1 MDLAARIQRLEDI
14 EAIKQLKARWGET
27 IDAGLG
33 VAKIIAM
40 FAEDASI
47 DIERYGQ
54 HQGRAALTA
63 FFSETRFTWMFHC
76 FIPKVVE
83 IADDGLSARGR
94 WRLWE
99 LGTKPGA
106 APDGTGSP
114 VWIGGDY
121 DNDFVKIAGEW
132 KFKTIRLKLAFI
144 TPYDQG
150 WVKKP
155 FAD

>member
-14 EAIKQLKARWGET
+14 EAIRQLKARWGET

-33 VAKIIAM
+33 AAKIVAM
-40 FAEDASI
+40 FAEDAAV
-47 DIERYGQ
+47 DIERYGR
-54 HQGRAALTA
+54 HQGRVALTA
-63 FFSETRFTWMFHC
+63 FFSEARFTWMFHC
-76 FIPKVVE
+76 FIPKVIEV
-83 IADDGLSARGR
+83 ATDGLSARGR

-99 LGTKPGA
+99 LGTKPGSE
-106 APDGTGSP
+106 PHDTGSA
-114 VWIGGDY
+114 VWIGGDC
-121 DNDFVKIAGEW
+121 DDDFVKIDGEW
-132 KFKTIRLKLAFI
+132 KFKTVRLKLAFI